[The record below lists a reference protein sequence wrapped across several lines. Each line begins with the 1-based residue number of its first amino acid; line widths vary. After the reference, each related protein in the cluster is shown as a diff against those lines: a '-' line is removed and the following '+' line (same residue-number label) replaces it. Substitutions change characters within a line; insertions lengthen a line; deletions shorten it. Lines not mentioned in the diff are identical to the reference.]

1 MKSVE
6 YYFDVGS
13 PYSYIGFELIQ
24 SIAQKHQAEVLWKP
38 IILSRVFQETGNRS
52 PATVPAKR
60 KYNGM
65 DLHRWAKH
73 LQLPF
78 QLHPAFPIN
87 TLSMMRLL
95 TAVLIYQ
102 PERFQDF
109 LKLVLHDLYVEHQP
123 VDQVEGLLQRL
134 ADAGWSQDQL
144 QAWLQDAEVIA
155 QLEQQT
161 DEAIA
166 RGVFGAPSCFVGD
179 EMFWGVDHF
188 NFVELALAAE
198 A

>member
-1 MKSVE
+1 M
-6 YYFDVGS
+6 G
-13 PYSYIGFELIQ
+13 PPL
-24 SIAQKHQAEVLWKP
+24 
-38 IILSRVFQETGNRS
+38 
-52 PATVPAKR
+52 
-60 KYNGM
+60 
-65 DLHRWAKH
+65 
-73 LQLPF
+73 
-78 QLHPAFPIN
+78 
-87 TLSMMRLL
+87 
-95 TAVLIYQ
+95 YQ
-102 PERFQDF
+102 PERFQDL